1 MWLYD
6 GIYIAENKS
15 WVADGIRHPP
25 NWAIWSDAAKEAAGL
40 TQAADQEKPSDVFYS
55 GISRNEDGS
64 WASTEMDLAGLKTRY
79 VAATKRSAADRLSL
93 TDWQIIAKTERDR
106 EIDEQTATYRAAVL
120 SACSTIEGKIGA
132 CNTMDDFKA
141 LFTKPDGGNAPINDW
156 PELAE

>member
-1 MWLYD
+1 MYPS
-6 GIYIAENKS
+6 A
-15 WVADGIRHPP
+15 
-25 NWAIWSDAAKEAAGL
+25 L
-40 TQAADQEKPSDVFYS
+40 TC
-55 GISRNEDGS
+55 
-64 WASTEMDLAGLKTRY
+64 
-79 VAATKRSAADRLSL
+79 
-93 TDWQIIAKTERDR
+93 